1 MGKIENDVL
10 FKIYM
15 EEYSKLK
22 DEQRSRIGFRDNLI
36 YVTLV
41 CIGAILSYATRDP
54 KNYYALLILPISDF
68 ILGLTWLLNDEKITS
83 IREYIQNNL
92 TYCINKLLES
102 NDSTIFAWENFHRK
116 DKNRMWRKIFQLLA
130 NELLYC
136 ISGLFSVFLFFHY
149 SQTTLFVVS
158 KVSILGIFEI
168 ILLIIIGVKIFL
180 CSDIKDSNS

>member
-41 CIGAILSYATRDP
+41 CIGAILSYVTRDP
-54 KNYYALLILPISDF
+54 KNYYALLILPISNF

-83 IREYIQNNL
+83 IRKYIQNNL
-92 TYCINKLLES
+92 TSCINELLES
-102 NDSTIFAWENFHRK
+102 NDSNIFAWENSHRK
-116 DKNRMWRKIFQLLA
+116 EKNRMWRKIFQLLA

-149 SQTTLFVVS
+149 SQTTLFIVS
-158 KVSILGIFEI
+158 KVSILVCFEI
-168 ILLIIIGVKIFL
+168 ILLIIIGINIFIY
-180 CSDIKDSNS
+180 SDIKDSNS

>member
-1 MGKIENDVL
+1 MSKIENNIL

-54 KNYYALLILPISDF
+54 KNYYALLILPISNF

-83 IREYIQNNL
+83 IRKYIQNNL
-92 TYCINKLLES
+92 TPCINKLLEG
-102 NDSTIFAWENFHRK
+102 NDNTIFAWENSHRK
-116 DKNRMWRKIFQLLA
+116 GKNRICRKMLQLLA

-149 SQTTLFVVS
+149 SETTFFIVS
-158 KVSILGIFEI
+158 KVSMLGIFEI
-168 ILLIIIGVKIFL
+168 ILLIIIGVKIFIY
-180 CSDIKDSNS
+180 SDIKDSNS

>member
-1 MGKIENDVL
+1 MSKIENDIL

-22 DEQRSRIGFRDNLI
+22 DEQKSRIGFRDNLI

-41 CIGAILSYATRDP
+41 SIGAILSYATRCP
-54 KNYYALLILPISDF
+54 KYYYAFLILPLSNF
-68 ILGLTWLLNDEKITS
+68 ILVWTWLLNDEKITS
-83 IREYIQNNL
+83 IRKYIQNNL
-92 TYCINKLLES
+92 TSYINKLLES
-102 NDSTIFAWENFHRK
+102 NNSTIFAWENFHRK
-116 DKNRMWRKIFQLLA
+116 DKNRMWRKMLQLLA

-168 ILLIIIGVKIFL
+168 ILLIIVGIKIFI